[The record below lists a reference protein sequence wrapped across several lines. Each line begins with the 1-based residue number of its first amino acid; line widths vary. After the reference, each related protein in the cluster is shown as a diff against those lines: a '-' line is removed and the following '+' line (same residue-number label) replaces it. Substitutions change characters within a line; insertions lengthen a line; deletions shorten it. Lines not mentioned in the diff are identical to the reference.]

1 MYELYQKSTLA
12 QAKTSGQQGLAFEPH
27 RLYHANSVMGEAQFA
42 LCSKHGDGRINQQ
55 LFPIHRLDWAVQQV
69 AKVPERQKT
78 NFWISQATLAP
89 WATNRRI
96 SSIMLLNAVWV
107 DIDLAH
113 PPKSFDQQN
122 MPQQDTPER
131 LAQLLVAMLE
141 DANLP
146 LPTLI
151 IYTGGGLCPKWIFER
166 PIPAVARARWQSLQ
180 REIVKKVGELRW
192 FMGDQCTAWPVD
204 HQACD
209 AARILRLV
217 GTHNPRWGQ
226 DCRIVWDGGQQ
237 QDFDYLAD
245 EVLKYTREEVSAFRA
260 KFKIYE
266 HFDVNRE
273 AARAAGIRQHQATGQ
288 QSRIADEAA
297 RHLWVQRVEF
307 GKAVLTDR
315 DGAYEGS
322 RNNLFWPLANAL
334 AWSCSGDQLT
344 HELAA
349 LHHAYFRSDGWTR
362 GEAMASAGTVLRKL
376 KTGEPYRM
384 KTTSFLEKLEITTS
398 ELNAHGSLL
407 GSSRHNM
414 HRADWNVG
422 TMGFEP
428 MRGLSSDEF
437 IAETKRRQGAAGA
450 RSAEIRKSTHS
461 DELHA
466 KAKLM
471 AGGGLSTRQIALE
484 IGVGHMTVARWLKK

>member
-1 MYELYQKSTLA
+1 MHESYQKSVPARTNSNPQSSL
-12 QAKTSGQQGLAFEPH
+12 GLEPR
-27 RLYHANSVMGEAQFA
+27 RLYHTDSVIGEAKFA
-42 LCSKHGDGRINQQ
+42 LCSKQAGGRISQQ
-55 LFPIHRLDWAVQQV
+55 LFPIHRLDWAVKQV
-69 AKVPERQKT
+69 AKAPERQKT

-237 QDFDYLAD
+237 RDFDYLAN
-245 EVLKYTREEVSAFRA
+245 EVLKYTREEVSAFRV

-266 HFDVNRE
+266 QFDVNRE
-273 AARAAGIRQHQATGQ
+273 AAHAAGIRQHKAKGQ
-288 QSRIADEAA
+288 QSLIADEAA
-297 RHLWVQRVEF
+297 RHLWVQRIEF

-315 DGAYEGS
+315 GGVVEGS

-349 LHHAYFRSDGWTR
+349 LHHAYFKSDGWTR

-384 KTTSFLEKLEITTS
+384 KTTSFLEKLEVTGA
-398 ELNAHGSLL
+398 ELNAHGRLL
-407 GSSRHNM
+407 GSSRHNV

-422 TMGFEP
+422 IMGFEP
-428 MRGLSSDEF
+428 MQGLSSVEF
-437 IAETKRRQGAAGA
+437 ILETKRRQGAAGV
-450 RSAEIRKSTHS
+450 RSAEIRRTSYGADLRVT
-461 DELHA
+461 
-466 KAKLM
+466 AKLM
-471 AGGGLSTRQIALE
+471 ADSGLSNKAIARELE
-484 IGVGHMTVARWLKK
+484 VHPKTVAAWIK

>member
-1 MYELYQKSTLA
+1 MHESYQKSALA
-12 QAKTSGQQGLAFEPH
+12 QAKNCQQQALDFEPR
-27 RLYHANSVMGEAQFA
+27 RLYHSDSVIGEAKFA
-42 LCSKHGDGRINQQ
+42 LCSKQAGGRISQQ
-55 LFPIHRLDWAVQQV
+55 LFSLNKLDWAVRQV
-69 AKVPERQKT
+69 AKVPERHRT

-122 MPQQDTPER
+122 MPEQDTPER
-131 LAQLLVAMLE
+131 LAQLLIEMLT

-146 LPTLI
+146 LPTI
-151 IYTGGGLCPKWIFER
+151 IVHTGGGLCPKWIFER

-192 FMGDQCTAWPVD
+192 YMGDQCTAWPVD

-217 GTHNPRWGQ
+217 GTHNPRWNQ

-237 QDFDYLAD
+237 FDFDYLAT
-245 EVLKYTREEVSAFRA
+245 EVLRYSREEVHAFRQ

-266 HFDVNRE
+266 QFDVNRE
-273 AARAAGIRQHQATGQ
+273 VARAAGIRQHQATGQ
-288 QSRIADEAA
+288 QVLIADEAA
-297 RHLWVQRVEF
+297 RTLWTQRVEF
-307 GKAVLTDR
+307 GKAVLMDR
-315 DGAYEGS
+315 GGVAEGS
-322 RNNLFWPLANAL
+322 RNNVFWPMANAL
-334 AWSCSGDQLT
+334 AWSCSTGDQLV

-349 LHHAYFRSDGWTR
+349 LHHGFFRADGWTR

-376 KTGEPYRM
+376 KTGEPYKM

-398 ELNAHGSLL
+398 ELNAHGALL

-428 MRGLSSDEF
+428 MRGLTSDEF
-437 IAETKRRQGAAGA
+437 IAETKRRQAQAGT
-450 RSAEIRKSTHS
+450 RSAEIRKTTHS
-461 DELHA
+461 TDLHA

-471 AGGGLSTRQIALE
+471 ANSGLSNKAIAKE
-484 IGVGHMTVARWLKK
+484 IGIHPSTIANWLK